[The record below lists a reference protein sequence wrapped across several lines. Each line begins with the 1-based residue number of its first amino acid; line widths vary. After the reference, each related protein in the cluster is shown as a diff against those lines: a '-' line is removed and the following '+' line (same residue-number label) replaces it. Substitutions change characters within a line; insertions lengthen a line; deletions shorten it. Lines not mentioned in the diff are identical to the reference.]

1 VAKLRFLGDG
11 KIASSRKAC
20 NLPNVR
26 IQRRTQTVLVEDW
39 VERCHKIGF
48 QLEEQN
54 KRTSTL
60 EGRAKALSER
70 QELIN
75 NVKVMDRALEGWK
88 ATSRGPRK
96 KRNLS
101 ERQCNWL

>member
-1 VAKLRFLGDG
+1 MCALNEGIGL
-11 KIASSRKAC
+11 
-20 NLPNVR
+20 
-26 IQRRTQTVLVEDW
+26 LVEDW
-39 VERCHKIGF
+39 VERYHQIGF

-60 EGRAKALSER
+60 EGRAKAFSER

-75 NVKVMDRALEGWK
+75 NVEVMDRALQGRK
-88 ATSRGPRK
+88 ATLRGPRK

-101 ERQCNWL
+101 ERQGNQL

>member
-1 VAKLRFLGDG
+1 MERRCCMTVKLHLLERHAISQMCAFDGGLG
-11 KIASSRKAC
+11 
-20 NLPNVR
+20 
-26 IQRRTQTVLVEDW
+26 TLVEDW
-39 VERCHKIGF
+39 VERYHQIGF

-60 EGRAKALSER
+60 EGRVKAFSEH

-75 NVKVMDRALEGWK
+75 NVEVMNRDLQGRKV
-88 ATSRGPRK
+88 TSRGPRK

-101 ERQCNWL
+101 ERQGNQL